1 MTRRSEIPAQTLEAY
16 RQSDYR
22 VFATPPFVL
31 RVDEPSAAL
40 RAVHARHG
48 VACSAFVSACN
59 PFSHRLEEACNAARH
74 RALQQ
79 ALARDHLPFIEGA
92 GGHPDNGWP
101 SEPSVL
107 VLALTLQA
115 ARALAERLEQNAFL
129 SSASEAVPR
138 LVLLR

>member
-1 MTRRSEIPAQTLEAY
+1 MRLRSEIPAQTLEAY

-22 VFATPPFVL
+22 VFATPPLVL
-31 RVDEPSAAL
+31 RVGERSAAL
-40 RAVHARHG
+40 RALHARHG
-48 VACSAFVSACN
+48 VECSAFVSACN
-59 PFSHRLEEACNAARH
+59 PFSRRLEEACNAARH

-79 ALARDHLPFIEGA
+79 ELARGQLSFIEGA

-107 VLALTLQA
+107 VLGLTLQA

-129 SSASEAVPR
+129 WSAAEGVPR